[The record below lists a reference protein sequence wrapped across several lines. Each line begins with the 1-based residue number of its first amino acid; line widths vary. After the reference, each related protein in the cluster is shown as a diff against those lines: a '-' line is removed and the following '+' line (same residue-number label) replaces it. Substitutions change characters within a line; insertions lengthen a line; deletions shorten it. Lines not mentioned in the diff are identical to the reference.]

1 MLISY
6 LASTH
11 SAAATVFWRWVLL
24 ALLVGSLGAC
34 QRASYQFQPIASTT
48 YQASAPLPEPE
59 SAVVTVAAPAAVRL
73 GESHRATRRSAR
85 YRVRLPRALRVAI
98 PSLPR
103 PCAAGVTAS
112 VVAPASARLQ
122 RQEPGPVDKPVR
134 HRSRTIAI
142 LLAVL
147 SITYLPFSLHNFYL
161 GYYGRGALA
170 IALLVVASSLAVLGL
185 FAGIFSAGGIG
196 FVGVLGIA
204 MFAGWL
210 IWQASDLI
218 RIITGDL
225 QPKDGSYGKK

>member
-73 GESHRATRRSAR
+73 GESHRAARRSAR
-85 YRVRLPRALRVAI
+85 YRVRSLRALRVAI
-98 PSLPR
+98 SSLPR
-103 PCAAGVTAS
+103 PRAAGAAAS
-112 VVAPASARLQ
+112 VVASARLQ
-122 RQEPGPVDKPVR
+122 RQEPGPVDKPAR

-142 LLAVL
+142 LLAAL
-147 SITYLPFSLHNFYL
+147 SLTYLPFSLHNFYL

-170 IALLVVASSLAVLGL
+170 IAIVVVGSSLAVLGL
-185 FAGIFSAGGIG
+185 FAGLFNGGIAL
-196 FVGVLGIA
+196 VGVIGLAIL
-204 MFAGWL
+204 AGWL

-225 QPKDGSYGKK
+225 QPKDGSYGKR